1 MIGGDRSTVS
11 VEFWSPEVADLEVGD
26 LEVADLEVADPEV
39 ADPEEGPEAADPESQ
54 LNSLEADPEVWSPE
68 ADPEEES
75 CVLGDYPRLMYFGP
89 TANLVSSQLVACYE
103 DTCEIYR
110 RVDWRGK
117 WSHLVNTRSRRID
130 HSSIVNGDRILLIG
144 GVDSRSTE
152 WIPVDGSPSQPGPF
166 EVRHGSSH
174 CTIQVSPNLIVVT
187 GGYDTEE
194 YVTEYD
200 KLTGDTLETPLNGM
214 KGPRYAHACAVYQA
228 AGDQQV
234 RRVCTFYLQSF
245 NLDAYGGWVIIKVG
259 GTRVTFSQNSEF
271 CEQKLFHFEPT
282 IQLCETI
289 KLFELR

>member
-11 VEFWSPEVADLEVGD
+11 VEFWSPVA
-26 LEVADLEVADPEV
+26 ADPEV
-39 ADPEEGPEAADPESQ
+39 AADLEVTDPKVWSPVADPESR
-54 LNSLEADPEVWSPE
+54 LNSPEADPEVTDPEVWSPE

-75 CVLGDYPRLMYFGP
+75 CVLSDYPRLMYFGP
-89 TANLVSSQLVACYE
+89 TANLVSGQLVACYE

-174 CTIQVSPNLIVVT
+174 CTIQVSSDLIVVT

-228 AGDQQV
+228 AGGQQV
-234 RRVCTFYLQSF
+234 ILHFLFALLQSGC
-245 NLDAYGGWVIIKVG
+245 LWWLGHHKGWRNQSHI
-259 GTRVTFSQNSEF
+259 FSKF
-271 CEQKLFHFEPT
+271 
-282 IQLCETI
+282 
-289 KLFELR
+289 